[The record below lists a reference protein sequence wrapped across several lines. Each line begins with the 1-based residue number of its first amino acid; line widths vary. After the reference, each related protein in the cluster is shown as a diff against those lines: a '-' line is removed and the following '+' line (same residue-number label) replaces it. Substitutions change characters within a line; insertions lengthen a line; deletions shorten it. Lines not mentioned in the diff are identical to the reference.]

1 MENKYYDHLKP
12 QLPQQN
18 FSDVVN
24 QQLQIVQQQQQ
35 QRLAQQMLVE
45 KEQRKMQDAQ
55 QQELLGFDV
64 SKFSDVD
71 KQVFGAKRDWL
82 ADRINNFHYT
92 GRNRSDFV
100 TDVTALKTSFETLE
114 QHHKNTN
121 KERDTLEGY
130 VSGTQPWTD
139 KVMQLGDNKESLD
152 YKVQQWNNS
161 GVEPDSIEIDPNTG
175 DAYAYYVDINGTR
188 MQGEDGKDMYGLVSQ
203 SPTRGSKEHFAPTV
217 SPYANLLPG
226 EFSKD
231 YASAATRLKKNE
243 NLTYEEKLD
252 TLRSWVTAD
261 AMKNQAVGATAR
273 SQFVQNY
280 GESVH
285 ESVLQDDQTKNGQE
299 PGYVSMDVREY
310 VDETMRFLEGNL
322 MDAPDDDDDSA
333 PSIFPS
339 SVEFKVDQFQKPGQ
353 GFVGP
358 IMPGSEGDD
367 EKFGSGISSLMVPKS
382 GVGKSSITV
391 EKSYIPQNN
400 TDPRAN
406 EVSDQYRVLG
416 VAMDNSD
423 VPKLFVRAEMYLQKN
438 INDLDPTYAATLQG
452 YDINIDGKTVDK
464 KEAVNIVVDAYTP
477 DGETNQE
484 YISILAQLGYAS
496 GVKDGERNE
505 AIKKGVEV
513 LRTFNDSEAQ
523 IFASQPRP

>member
-1 MENKYYDHLKP
+1 MDNKYYDHLKP

-45 KEQRKMQDAQ
+45 KEQRKILDAQ
-55 QQELLGFDV
+55 QKQLLGFDV

-71 KQVFGAKRDWL
+71 TQVFAAKRDWV
-82 ADRINNFHYT
+82 ADRINNFYYT
-92 GRNRSDFV
+92 GSNRSEFV
-100 TDVTALKTSFETLE
+100 NDVTTLKTTYETLE
-114 QHHKNTN
+114 QHHLNTS

-161 GVEPDSIEIDPNTG
+161 GVDPGSIEIDPETG

-203 SPTRGSKEHFAPTV
+203 APTRGSKEYFAPTV

-231 YASAATRLKKNE
+231 YASAATRLKNNQ
-243 NLTYEEKLD
+243 NLTYEEKIE
-252 TLRSWVTAD
+252 TLRNWVTSD

-273 SQFVQNY
+273 SQFVENY
-280 GESVH
+280 GESVY
-285 ESVLQDDQTKNGQE
+285 ESVLQDDQAKNGQE
-299 PGYVSMDVREY
+299 PGYVAMDIREY

-322 MDAPDDDDDSA
+322 MET
-333 PSIFPS
+333 PSKKEEAGPTVFPS
-339 SVEFKVDQFQKPGQ
+339 SVEFKMDDFFIDPAFQMTQAYTPT
-353 GFVGP
+353 
-358 IMPGSEGDD
+358 
-367 EKFGSGISSLMVPKS
+367 FGSGISSLMVPKS
-382 GVGKSSITV
+382 GVGKSSVMV
-391 EKSYIPQNN
+391 ESTYTPQSD

-416 VAMDNSD
+416 VAVDESGANN
-423 VPKLFVRAEMYLQKN
+423 LFVRAEMYVEEEISSMDPAIAAQLQN
-438 INDLDPTYAATLQG
+438 
-452 YDINIDGKTVDK
+452 YDINADGKTTNVK
-464 KEAVNIVVDAYTP
+464 KVVNIVVPAVGQG
-477 DGETNQE
+477 GEKNAE
-484 YISILAQLGYAS
+484 YLSILAQIGYIA
-496 GVKDGERNE
+496 GVKDGERRA
-505 AIKKGVEV
+505 AITKGLET
-513 LRTFNDSEAQ
+513 LKMFNDSESQ

>member
-18 FSDVVN
+18 FSDIVN

-35 QRLAQQMLVE
+35 QRLAQQMMVE

-55 QQELLGFDV
+55 QKQLLGFDV

-71 KQVFGAKRDWL
+71 TQVFAAKRDWL
-82 ADRINNFHYT
+82 ADRINNFYYT
-92 GRNRSDFV
+92 GSNRSEFV
-100 TDVTALKTSFETLE
+100 NDVTALKTTFETLE
-114 QHHKNTN
+114 QHHTNTN

-175 DAYAYYVDINGTR
+175 DAYGYYVDINGTR

-203 SPTRGSKEHFAPTV
+203 APTRGSKEYFAPTV

-231 YASAATRLKKNE
+231 YALSATRLKKNQK
-243 NLTYEEKLD
+243 LTYEEKLEK
-252 TLRSWVTAD
+252 LRNWVTAD
-261 AMKNQAVGATAR
+261 ALKNQAVGATAR

-285 ESVLQDDQTKNGQE
+285 ESVLQDDQAKNGQE
-299 PGYVSMDVREY
+299 PGYVAMDIREY

-322 MDAPDDDDDSA
+322 MDAPDDSDKDKA
-333 PSIFPS
+333 PSVFPS
-339 SVEFKVDQFQKPGQ
+339 SAEFKVEEFQRPGID
-353 GFVGP
+353 FVGP
-358 IMPGSEGDD
+358 TMPGQQEDD
-367 EKFGSGISSLMVPKS
+367 SKFGSGISSLMVPRT
-382 GVGKSSITV
+382 GVGKSTIVV
-391 EKSYIPQNN
+391 ESSYVPQSD

-406 EVSDQYRVLG
+406 EVGGQYKVL
-416 VAMDNSD
+416 ALAIDNSD
-423 VPKLFVRAEMYLQKN
+423 VPKLFVRAEMDMRQEIINPFMSGIQGVTLPESDQK
-438 INDLDPTYAATLQG
+438 A
-452 YDINIDGKTVDK
+452 
-464 KEAVNIVVDAYTP
+464 KEVVNIVVDAYDP
-477 DGETNQE
+477 EGEYNEE
-484 YISILAQLGYAS
+484 YVSILAQLGYTA
-496 GVKDGERNE
+496 GVKEGERRE
-505 AIKKGVEV
+505 AIEKGIEV